1 MLRLE
6 PVRLFTGSA
15 PQEACRLQLKKFKEA
30 LPNDLKEQKR
40 ALLDAIYLEIEEN
53 LPGEHAGGG
62 QDSWGKIAVMLLHAE
77 SGGFTC
83 GCVQNM

>member
-62 QDSWGKIAVMLLHAE
+62 QDSCDV
-77 SGGFTC
+77 TPC
-83 GCVQNM
+83 GIWWIHMRMCP